1 MQPVPARYK
10 NFIIYALPFSLQ
22 VAAFCNIILNNI
34 RNGGPRKSPRQTA
47 GTGRSRVLEMDTYV
61 ECMVKKKA
69 NGAMNALKIL
79 LWVIA
84 GFTFVL
90 GMASFIFLIVAIGV
104 GVGAYFLG
112 LNANLEYEYLYVD
125 RQLTVDKIMAKTR
138 RKRVE
143 TFDLDR
149 MEMLAPIKSWHL
161 EDYKNRQ
168 FKTVDYSA
176 GVEEKPDRRYCMIYN
191 GEKKVIFQPNEEMV
205 TAIKSVAPRKVFTD

>member
-1 MQPVPARYK
+1 
-10 NFIIYALPFSLQ
+10 
-22 VAAFCNIILNNI
+22 
-34 RNGGPRKSPRQTA
+34 
-47 GTGRSRVLEMDTYV
+47 MDTYV
-61 ECMVKKKA
+61 ECMVKRKA
-69 NGAMNALKIL
+69 NGAMNVLKVL

-90 GMASFIFLIVAIGV
+90 GMASFLFLIVAIAV

-143 TFDLDR
+143 TFDLER

-205 TAIKSVAPRKVFTD
+205 TAIRSIAPRKVFTD

>member
-1 MQPVPARYK
+1 
-10 NFIIYALPFSLQ
+10 
-22 VAAFCNIILNNI
+22 
-34 RNGGPRKSPRQTA
+34 
-47 GTGRSRVLEMDTYV
+47 MDTYV
-61 ECMVKKKA
+61 ECMVKRKA
-69 NGAMNALKIL
+69 NGAMNALKVL

-90 GMASFIFLIVAIGV
+90 GMASFLFLIVAIAV

-143 TFDLDR
+143 TFDLER

-205 TAIKSVAPRKVFTD
+205 TAIRSIAPRKVFTD